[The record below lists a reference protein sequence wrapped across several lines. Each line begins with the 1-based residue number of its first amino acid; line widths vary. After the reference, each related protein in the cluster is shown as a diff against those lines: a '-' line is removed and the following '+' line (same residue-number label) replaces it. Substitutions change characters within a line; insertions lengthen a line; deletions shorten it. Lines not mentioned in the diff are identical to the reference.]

1 MPQIDGVRAISYQR
15 QTSGASGQQET
26 GRQMQD
32 SQAHWLSIRTKLDE
46 FDVRLGR
53 ATAQGYVHDPRMISF
68 IASRYKFVSKILADV
83 DVALEVGCGDAFG
96 GPLVAQTV
104 KRLICTDI
112 DPETI
117 EGNRDRCKFFKN
129 MEFAFHDFRA
139 SAYPE
144 RASAVYLV
152 DVIEHIFPSEEPTFM
167 KNLVASL
174 SDNGFILVG
183 TPNDTAQKF
192 ASTHS
197 QAGHVNTKTHEALRD
212 LGRAHFRNVFMFSMN
227 DEVVHT
233 GFGPMAHYLWML
245 GVGPLAHTG

>member
-1 MPQIDGVRAISYQR
+1 
-15 QTSGASGQQET
+15 
-26 GRQMQD
+26 MQD
-32 SQAHWLSIRTKLDE
+32 SRAHWLSIRTKLDE

-53 ATAQGYVHDPRMISF
+53 ATAQGYVHDPRMICF
-68 IASRYKFVSKILADV
+68 IASRYKFVAKMLAET

-112 DPETI
+112 DPDTI
-117 EGNRDRCKFFKN
+117 ESNRDRCKHFKN

-144 RASAVYLV
+144 HVPAIYLV
-152 DVIEHIFPSEEPTFM
+152 DVIEHIFPSEEAIFM
-167 KNLVASL
+167 NNLTATL
-174 SDNGFILVG
+174 KSDGFMLIG
-183 TPNDTAQKF
+183 TPNDTSQKY
-192 ASTHS
+192 ASAHS
-197 QAGHVNTKTHEALRD
+197 REGHVNTKTDAALRE